1 MTPAPPALAGLTA
14 EPYTE
19 AHAAAWDAFVDGG
32 SRNGTLL
39 HTRRFLSHNP
49 ANARDDA
56 SLLFRKG
63 GRVVGVLPA
72 ALVHP
77 DGRPTFASHPR
88 ATYGGFVLARG
99 AGIRAAE
106 AMVDLALAHA
116 RGLGARAA
124 WVRNPFRIF
133 HESPADETDYVL
145 WARGFRVRTRELE
158 VAIPVAGLA
167 PDAVLGAFDG
177 KTRNQVRKAA
187 KLGVTVR
194 FSDDY
199 AEFWAVLEDT
209 LRARHGARPTHTLA
223 EFDALRAAVG
233 PERAR
238 LLAAYHDGRLV
249 AGAAVLVANRRA
261 LHAQYI
267 ASRAD
272 AAALCPVNAVL
283 AELVA
288 WGARDGYAYVN
299 LGMATETG
307 GHAVNYGL
315 YEFKEGFGGGGVL
328 RETLA
333 LDLDAA
339 GPEGFGRAAP
349 QVPP

>member
-1 MTPAPPALAGLTA
+1 MTIIPTRSGLVADVYADADA
-14 EPYTE
+14 E
-19 AHAAAWDAFVDGG
+19 AWDVFVEHEA
-32 SRNGTLL
+32 RNGTLL

-56 SLLFRKG
+56 SLLYRKG
-63 GRVVGVLPA
+63 SRIVGVLPA
-72 ALVHP
+72 ALVLP
-77 DGRPTFASHPR
+77 NGRTTFASHPR
-88 ATYGGFVLARG
+88 ATYGGFVLARD
-99 AGIRAAE
+99 AGLRAVE
-106 AMVDLALAHA
+106 AMVDHALDHA
-116 RGLGARAA
+116 RALGAEAV
-124 WVRNPFRIF
+124 WVRPPFRIF
-133 HESPADETDYVL
+133 HESPADEPDYVL
-145 WARGFRVRTRELE
+145 WARGFGVRTRELE
-158 VAIPVAGLA
+158 VAIPVAGIA
-167 PDAVLGAFDG
+167 PDDVLGVFDG

-187 KLGVTVR
+187 KQGVTVR

-199 AEFWAVLEDT
+199 AEFWEVLEQT
-209 LRARHGARPTHTLA
+209 LLAHYGTRPTHSLA
-223 EFDALRAAVG
+223 EIEVLRSAVG
-233 PERAR
+233 DRVR

-249 AGAAVLVANRRA
+249 AGSVVFLANQRA

-299 LGMATETG
+299 LGMATEPG

-315 YEFKEGFGGGGVL
+315 FEFKEGFGGGGVL

-333 LDLDAA
+333 LDLATR
-339 GPEGFGRAAP
+339 G
-349 QVPP
+349 